1 MEICNIQVCDMKVHI
16 TKAWAN
22 AMRTVTSAVH
32 IFMQSFSFGKQDM
45 HIGLAL
51 LHYPLAL
58 VSMQS
63 FSFGKQDMHIGLAL
77 LHYPRV

>member
-1 MEICNIQVCDMKVHI
+1 MKVHI

-22 AMRTVTSAVH
+22 AMRIQSRVQSILRCSDTSAVH

-58 VSMQS
+58 VSVQS
-63 FSFGKQDMHIGLAL
+63 FSFG
-77 LHYPRV
+77 

>member
-1 MEICNIQVCDMKVHI
+1 
-16 TKAWAN
+16 
-22 AMRTVTSAVH
+22 
-32 IFMQSFSFGKQDM
+32 MQSFSFGKQDM